1 MVTIIR
7 WLVAGTSVAY
17 SVVLLILALLWSL
30 SNFQPWW
37 LALTDIF
44 APYLFIPLVLLIPL
58 ALLMRSVWL
67 RFSVLAATIVFIAAI
82 GSYLLPSAPEQTYT
96 EATLRVVTFNQL
108 YANRDVDG
116 IITAIRLQDADVVAL
131 QELSTA
137 VTQAAQ
143 EQLINEYPYQLM
155 SPAERDLGL
164 GLLSRYPFQ
173 VVPLDRGFMGQH
185 VVVDVNGQLITV
197 MNAHLSAPSIHTT
210 NLEQIPEIPIIR
222 DYNTSRRSA
231 ELPGLLGM
239 IDQIEGPL
247 IVAGDLNL
255 SDREHGYTQLAER
268 LQDTYRSTNYGF
280 GFTFPN
286 DLTVRGITIPVP
298 LIRIDYIW
306 SSHHL
311 TPLNTWVECDNGGSD
326 HCMVIADMQVNG

>member
-7 WLVAGTSVAY
+7 WLVVGTSVVY
-17 SVVLLILALLWSL
+17 SVVLLILALLWSHAD
-30 SNFQPWW
+30 SQPWW
-37 LALTDIF
+37 LALSDIF

-58 ALLMRSVWL
+58 ALIVRSSWL
-67 RFSVLAATIVFIAAI
+67 RLSVVAATLVFIVAVGA
-82 GSYLLPSAPEQTYT
+82 YLLPLAPEQPNAET
-96 EATLRVVTFNQL
+96 TLRVVTFNHL

-173 VVPLDRGFMGQH
+173 VVPLERGFLGQH

-197 MNAHLSAPSIHTT
+197 INAHLSAPSIHTT
-210 NLEQIPEIPIIR
+210 NFEQIPEIPIIR
-222 DYNTSRRSA
+222 DYNTSQRSA

-239 IDQIEGPL
+239 IDQVEGPL
-247 IVAGDLNL
+247 IVAGDLNM
-255 SDREHGYTQLAER
+255 SDREQGYTQLAER

-280 GFTFPN
+280 GFTFP
-286 DLTVRGITIPVP
+286 DDIEVRGITIPIP
-298 LIRIDYIW
+298 LVRIDYIW
-306 SSHHL
+306 SSYDI
-311 TPLNTWVECDNGGSD
+311 TPLNTWVECNNGGSD
-326 HCMVIADMQVNG
+326 HCMVIADVRVNV

>member
-7 WLVAGTSVAY
+7 WLIASTSVVY
-17 SVVLLILALLWSL
+17 SVVLLMLSLLWSL
-30 SNFQPWW
+30 ADSQPWW
-37 LALTDIF
+37 LILSDIF
-44 APYLFIPLVLLIPL
+44 APYLFLPLGLLIPL

-67 RFSVLAATIVFIAAI
+67 RFSVITAILVFIIAVGA
-82 GSYLLPSAPEQTYT
+82 YLLPSAPEQSNT
-96 EATLRVVTFNQL
+96 ETTVRIITFNHL
-108 YANRDVDG
+108 YSNRDIDG
-116 IITAIRLQDADVVAL
+116 IITAIRLQNADVVAL

-137 VTQAAQ
+137 VARAAQ

-173 VVPLDRGFMGQH
+173 VVPLDRGFLGQH
-185 VVVDVNGQLITV
+185 VVVDVNGQRITV
-197 MNAHLSAPSIHTT
+197 MNAHLSAPSIYTT

-222 DYNTSRRSA
+222 DYNTSQRST

-247 IVAGDLNL
+247 IVAGDLNM
-255 SDREHGYTQLAER
+255 SDREHGYTQLATR

-286 DLTVRGITIPVP
+286 DLTMRGITIPMP
-298 LIRIDYIW
+298 LVRIDYIW
-306 SSHHL
+306 ISHDI

-326 HCMVIADMQVNG
+326 HCMVISDIRVNG